1 MSIVQAQLNNHGIPA
16 SERQKALDRMHA
28 DPGIPK
34 DATTSSFW
42 LQEPH
47 PHFHNKA
54 STSLPV
60 EADVVIIG
68 SGVTGASIAR
78 TLLES
83 STREQISSQPRILML
98 EARDICSGATGR
110 NGGHILE
117 NADEY
122 ADFAD
127 EFGED
132 AARKLI
138 RFRLA
143 HLREMLGVAEE
154 LGLTEIAQAR
164 KVQFLSAYF
173 GDENWKS
180 AKERLER
187 FKKGM
192 SEESKEWIAYE
203 RDSIP
208 EEFKLSRANGV
219 IAGPAGALWPYKFVT
234 GVLSRLMEDY
244 PSEFQ
249 VADHTSVT
257 AIHDNRDTDDK
268 FSLETNRGTVHARHV
283 IHCTNA
289 HVGHLVPGL
298 RGRIFPVRGQM
309 SSQTPGDK
317 FPLQGEKHSWIFNYD
332 RGFDYLTQLPS
343 GQMMFGGGF
352 AQGES
357 LGIADLGV
365 PADNEMSLAIDIHL
379 SGALSA
385 VFGRESW
392 GRVQGNP
399 IQAMWTGNMG
409 FSADGFP
416 WVGKLPSSLTHRNQT
431 SDKAGEGA
439 EWVCAAFGGEGMV
452 QAWLSGKAL
461 AAMLLIKDG
470 HSGKDLSWFPE
481 QLLVTEER
489 VKNAKLPHVVSDP
502 PQRHANL

>member
-1 MSIVQAQLNNHGIPA
+1 MSLVQAQLSNPGIPA
-16 SERQKALDRMHA
+16 PERQQALNRVHA
-28 DPGIPK
+28 DPGVPK

-47 PHFHNKA
+47 PHFTNK
-54 STSLPV
+54 SSFPLPAK
-60 EADVVIIG
+60 ADVVIIG

-78 TLLES
+78 TLLQS
-83 STREQISSQPRILML
+83 RSMCSNPSFPKVLIL
-98 EARDICSGATGR
+98 EARDVCSGATGR

-122 ADFAD
+122 AEFAD

-132 AARKLI
+132 AARKII

-143 HLREMLGVAEE
+143 HLREMLSVAEE
-154 LGLTEIAQAR
+154 LGLTEVAQAR

-180 AKERLER
+180 AKERLQR

-192 SEESKEWIAYE
+192 PEESEEWIAYE
-203 RDSIP
+203 GDSIP
-208 EEFKLSRANGV
+208 KEFKLSRANGV
-219 IAGPAGALWPYKFVT
+219 VAGPAGALWPYKFVT
-234 GVLSRLMEDY
+234 GVLSRLLSEY

-257 AIHDNRDTDDK
+257 AVHYDQDQYSI
-268 FSLETNRGTVHARHV
+268 ETNRGTVHARHV

-309 SSQTPGDK
+309 SAQTPGDR
-317 FPLQGEKHSWIFNYD
+317 FPLQAEKHSWIFNYD

-352 AQGES
+352 VHSES
-357 LGIADLGV
+357 LGIADMGV

-392 GRVQGNP
+392 GCVQGNP

-416 WVGKLPSSLTHRNQT
+416 WVGELPGSLTQLSNKT
-431 SDKAGEGA
+431 GEGA
-439 EWVCAAFGGEGMV
+439 EWVCAAFCGEGMV

-461 AAMLLIKDG
+461 ATMLLKKDG
-470 HSGKDLSWFPE
+470 HSGEDLSWFPE
-481 QLLVTEER
+481 QLLVNEQR
-489 VKNAKLPHVVSDP
+489 INKAVLPQVVSDSP
-502 PQRHANL
+502 RRHANL